1 MELRLNK
8 VIKEQRCR
16 CWRRGGGLGTTAGRG
31 WRKGWGPPAG
41 LRFPACTAPPPA
53 PPGMPRALPPIGCS
67 EPPPRRVLGA
77 RSRDWRRRRE
87 AQPME
92 RWGRGQAGLVAG
104 SAELRAELAREGEWG
119 RLWDCG
125 GEWGRVADGAVRIR
139 GAELWG
145 RAGGEGQRSGVTL
158 WGWGVWSRAGS
169 CGGGGVGPRCRA
181 GGAAVVVERGTARGA
196 ARGGG
201 VVPAVTAS
209 IPAGLQ
215 PCPLP
220 ARSARPPSPS
230 RGGGAPAAMP
240 LSWPRPPRLT
250 PTPQTP
256 PPHPSRRCPHV
267 PQSPPPSHCHPGA
280 QHNP

>member
-1 MELRLNK
+1 MSVLAAR
-8 VIKEQRCR
+8 
-16 CWRRGGGLGTTAGRG
+16 GGLGTTAGRG

-119 RLWDCG
+119 RLRG
-125 GEWGRVADGAVRIR
+125 REWGRGCGTAAGSGAAWRTGLCGYGGQSCGAGPAEKGSGPGSRCGAGACGAGLGAV
-139 GAELWG
+139 GVAVWG
-145 RAGGEGQRSGVTL
+145 RAVGLEGLRWLWSVGRHGGRHG
-158 WGWGVWSRAGS
+158 
-169 CGGGGVGPRCRA
+169 
-181 GGAAVVVERGTARGA
+181 
-196 ARGGG
+196 GGG

-230 RGGGAPAAMP
+230 PGGGAPAAMP